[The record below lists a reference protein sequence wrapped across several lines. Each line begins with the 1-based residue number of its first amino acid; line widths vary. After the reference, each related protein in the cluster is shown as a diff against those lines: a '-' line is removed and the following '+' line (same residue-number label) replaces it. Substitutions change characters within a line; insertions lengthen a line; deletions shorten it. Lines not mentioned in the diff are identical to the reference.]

1 MLGPIILQVVLIFL
15 NAVFA
20 SAEIA
25 VVSFNPAK
33 LKVMADEGNRRAKR
47 LVALKEIPAKFL
59 ATIQVAITLAGFLGS
74 AYAADSFAGP
84 LVNWL
89 VSIGLT
95 SIKVS
100 VLNSIVVFLITLII
114 AYFSI
119 VFGELVPK
127 RIAMEKTEQFALG
140 LSGLLYVVSRLF
152 APIVWLLTVSTN
164 GVLRLLHIDPEEDSK
179 VTEEDIRLMVS
190 AGSEDGT
197 IDEGENEIIQNV
209 FEFND
214 ISIDEIC
221 THRVDVIG
229 LDLED
234 DEAQWDKTIR
244 ENRHSFYPV
253 YQESADDIV
262 GVLSTKDYF
271 RLDDFSRE
279 NVMEKA
285 VEKPYL
291 VPESM
296 KANVLFQ
303 NMKRTGNYFAIA
315 IEEYGGMSGI
325 VTLRDLLEIL
335 VGELYDDEDEE
346 EPDDIVAHDG
356 TWEIQGI
363 TDLGD
368 VAKELDVELPVDDY
382 DTFGGFICGVL
393 GEVPEDGSTFELDAA
408 GLHIRVLKVEDHR
421 IETTLVTKKP
431 VETEKE
437 EEE

>member
-1 MLGPIILQVVLIFL
+1 MVGPIILQVILIFL

-20 SAEIA
+20 CAEIA
-25 VVSFNPAK
+25 VVSLSVTK
-33 LKVMADEGNRRAKR
+33 LKAMAETGDRRAKR
-47 LVALKEIPAKFL
+47 LVAMKEAPAKFL

-74 AYAADSFAGP
+74 AYAADNFAEP

-89 VSIGLT
+89 LSLGLG
-95 SIKVS
+95 IKVS
-100 VLNSIVVFLITLII
+100 VLNSLCVFVITLII
-114 AYFSI
+114 SYFSI
-119 VFGELVPK
+119 VFGELIPK
-127 RIAMEKTEQFALG
+127 RLAMKNSERVALG
-140 LSGLLYVVSRLF
+140 LSGILYVVSKFF
-152 APIVWLLTVSTN
+152 APVVWLLTVSTN
-164 GVLRLLHIDPEEDSK
+164 GMLRLLHIDPQEDEK

-190 AGSEDGT
+190 AGSENGT
-197 IDEGENEIIQNV
+197 IDEGENELIQNV

-229 LDLED
+229 LDVED
-234 DEAQWDKTIR
+234 DEAEWDKIIR

-253 YQESADDIV
+253 YKESADDII
-262 GVLSTKDYF
+262 GVLNTKDYF
-271 RLDDFSRE
+271 RLDDFSRG

-296 KANVLFQ
+296 KANVLFR
-303 NMKRTGNYFAIA
+303 NMKKTGNYFAIA

-335 VGELYDDEDEE
+335 VGELYDTTDEA
-346 EPDDIVAHDG
+346 EPDDIVARDG

-363 TDLGD
+363 TDLAD
-368 VAKELDVELPVDDY
+368 VCRELDVELPVEDY

-393 GEVPEDGSTFELDAA
+393 GEVPEDGSVFELEAA
-408 GLHIRVLKVEDHR
+408 GLHIKVTLVEDHR
-421 IETTLVTKKP
+421 IETTLVTKLAPAP
-431 VETEKE
+431 VEE
-437 EEE
+437 EAK